1 MKVILINDV
10 EKLGKM
16 GDLIDVKEGYA
27 RNFLFPKN
35 LAIKET
41 KEGLK
46 VFEERRKKRAK
57 EIEKEKIRFAELANK
72 INNASF
78 TIQAAAG
85 DEEKLFGSVTADDI
99 AAVLSAEDIQIDK
112 KQVHIKE
119 PIKKLG
125 IYQVDVKLHPEIT
138 AIAKIWVV
146 KK

>member
-16 GDLIDVKEGYA
+16 GDLLDVKEGYA
-27 RNFLFPKN
+27 RNYLFPKN

-46 VFEERRKKRAK
+46 AFEERKKRRAK
-57 EIEKEKIRFAELANK
+57 EIEKEKTKFEELSNK
-72 INNASF
+72 INSASF
-78 TIQAAAG
+78 TIQAVAG
-85 DEEKLFGSVTADDI
+85 DEDKLFGSVTTDDI
-99 AAVLSAEDIQIDK
+99 AVALSAENIQIDK

-125 IYQVDVKLHPEIT
+125 VYQVEIKLHPEVT
-138 AIAKIWVV
+138 ATAKIWVV

>member
-1 MKVILINDV
+1 MKVILLNDV
-10 EKLGKM
+10 DNLGKM
-16 GDLIDVKEGYA
+16 GDLVDVKEGYA
-27 RNFLFPKN
+27 RNYLFPKN
-35 LAIKET
+35 LGIKET

-46 VFEERRKKRAK
+46 AFEEKKKRRTK
-57 EIEKEKIRFAELANK
+57 EIEKEKIKFEELSNR

-85 DEEKLFGSVTADDI
+85 DEDKLFGSVTADDI
-99 AAVLSAEDIQIDK
+99 AGALSAENIQIDK

-125 IYQVDVKLHPEIT
+125 VYQVEVKLHPEVT
-138 AIAKIWVV
+138 ATAKIWVV